1 MSKVGN
7 LFVGNQLFCG
17 VAEHLGAPLPP
28 VGLGVGPTKIRGAG
42 FIAGPLLVGD
52 PFTFTK
58 GPNVNEANLMVARCG
73 NPEAL
78 PPPPSILKVS
88 SLGFPPTP
96 IDIMLGAPEGPVGI
110 TCFCGPQPFL
120 VQSAAIELITLNYN
134 LLAPFMTRIGASQD
148 IGMKFF
154 AGAKSD
160 AGIDWNLSAA
170 FNAAP
175 IIGADAFSNFAD
187 FFSPVASLNALQAE
201 KKPFDIPHP
210 TKDGWRLRY
219 VCVEGPTADVYI
231 KGKLIDSNII
241 ELPDYWRNL
250 VDPETITISLTPFG
264 SYQELFVEKI
274 EWGTKIIVKNNAGG
288 AINCHYVV
296 YGERVD
302 TEKNIPEYEGTWD
315 DYPGDNSKYATEG
328 SSSAIKYK

>member
-42 FIAGPLLVGD
+42 FIAGPLLVGS

-78 PPPPSILKVS
+78 PPPPSIFKVS

-120 VQSAAIELITLNYN
+120 VQSVKLPLRPVVVGEGRVAVWVWHVRVLSLRVAGVNDLVDN
-134 LLAPFMTRIGASQD
+134 GAVASRD
-148 IGMKFF
+148 IG
-154 AGAKSD
+154 
-160 AGIDWNLSAA
+160 
-170 FNAAP
+170 
-175 IIGADAFSNFAD
+175 
-187 FFSPVASLNALQAE
+187 
-201 KKPFDIPHP
+201 
-210 TKDGWRLRY
+210 LR
-219 VCVEGPTADVYI
+219 AQ
-231 KGKLIDSNII
+231 L
-241 ELPDYWRNL
+241 
-250 VDPETITISLTPFG
+250 
-264 SYQELFVEKI
+264 
-274 EWGTKIIVKNNAGG
+274 
-288 AINCHYVV
+288 H
-296 YGERVD
+296 
-302 TEKNIPEYEGTWD
+302 
-315 DYPGDNSKYATEG
+315 
-328 SSSAIKYK
+328 SSHDLRPAMQ